1 MKPRAVLRAVS
12 LAASITVALTL
23 AFAAGPVAASATP
36 PPAKG
41 YKTSLTSPPAGSAAT
56 ISMTKASKASAKVSA
71 GFVTFQLKLAGVV
84 DAMSMPAN
92 VTNNNFQIDVIKP
105 NGALVTVMFTFD
117 IVAGKLSQ
125 KFPLATSSFPGG
137 PVNAGDSIEIRAIR
151 LIQGGGNGSVF
162 GVAGL
167 TIK

>member
-1 MKPRAVLRAVS
+1 MKPRALLRAVS

-23 AFAAGPVAASATP
+23 AFAAGPASATP
-36 PPAKG
+36 PPAKL
-41 YKTSLTSPPAGSAAT
+41 YKTSVTSPPAGSGAT
-56 ISMTKASKASAKVSA
+56 ISMTKASKASAKSST
-71 GFVTFQLKLAGVV
+71 GFITFQLKVAGVV

-92 VTNNNFQIDVIKP
+92 VTNNNFQIDVIRP
-105 NGALVTVMFTFD
+105 NGALVTVMFPFD
-117 IVAGKLSQ
+117 IVAGKTSQ
-125 KFPLATSSFPGG
+125 KFPQATGTFPGG
-137 PVNAGDSIEIRAIR
+137 PLNAGDAIEIRAIR

>member
-1 MKPRAVLRAVS
+1 MKPRALLRAVS

-23 AFAAGPVAASATP
+23 AFAAGPASATP
-36 PPAKG
+36 PPATN
-41 YKTSLTSPPAGSAAT
+41 YKTTITSPPAGSAAT
-56 ISMTKASKASAKVSA
+56 ISLTKTSKASAKVST

-84 DAMSMPAN
+84 DALSMPAN

-137 PVNAGDSIEIRAIR
+137 AVNAGDAIEIRAIR